1 MASLALT
8 MLGSVSTCIQRI
20 SLAVTAEPRKR
31 YIVKIILIIKFP
43 TLSDLVLSSDR
54 PIKYLQ

>member
-20 SLAVTAEPRKR
+20 SLAVTAEPIKR
-31 YIVKIILIIKFP
+31 YIVRIILIIKFP
-43 TLSDLVLSSDR
+43 TLSDLGLSSDR
-54 PIKYLQ
+54 PVKYLQ